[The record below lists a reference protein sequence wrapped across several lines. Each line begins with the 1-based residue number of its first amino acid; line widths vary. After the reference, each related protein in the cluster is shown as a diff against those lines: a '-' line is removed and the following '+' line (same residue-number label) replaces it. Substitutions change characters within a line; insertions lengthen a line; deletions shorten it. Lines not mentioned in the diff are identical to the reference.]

1 MKIGDKLW
9 HPCSIDIIEHKIV
22 AIYEFEDSRG
32 KIFKHYTLKAVNNVG
47 ACGKIEVIIDEHN
60 DKFRFVELVNED
72 TIPYASG
79 LQDFV
84 EGFYYK
90 TKEEATIEF
99 YNKQVYMAKDRIDRL
114 ERELKQANDRL
125 NQIQSIIK
133 IAKGEKDN

>member
-9 HPCSIDIIEHKIV
+9 HPCSVDIIEHKIV

-32 KIFKHYTLKAVNNVG
+32 KIFKQYTLKAVNNVG

-99 YNKQVYMAKDRIDRL
+99 YNKQVYMAKENIDRL
-114 ERELKQANDRL
+114 ERAL
-125 NQIQSIIK
+125 NEAKIQLSRIEAIVKVAKESIV
-133 IAKGEKDN
+133 